1 MATTLSHRIPT
12 LQHAIADL
20 TGYEDADTL
29 RWQQACVHTAQQ
41 LTGTQGRYAG
51 IDPDRLAQGLDLAQR
66 GGVTLA
72 EDLDDLRAEVTSG
85 NAHYTVDLAQ
95 LGCLCLDFQ
104 QRKAP
109 CTHLLAA
116 EIHTG
121 ALGLFTAS
129 APLRPP
135 DTAPPATNT
144 SLQEAPGSR
153 SDSSSRQEEPGATAS
168 GPARVRRTL
177 TVRAHRGQAP
187 ALTGSPAS
195 WPTSE
200 APASMNVKL
209 KVGNMEIMYTAR
221 DTNDRDL
228 QDRMTRLLP
237 WLTEVMAA
245 CEAHYDARQQ
255 AAEPSTPT
263 PPPAPTERPLD
274 EQIAAAV
281 HAAQQVQ
288 STTSS
293 NGQSQTP
300 ARDPAAAQHAAQHD
314 NDPSWC
320 ARHQV
325 TLTWRD
331 GNERGPGWFSHRLAD
346 GSYCKGK

>member
-1 MATTLSHRIPT
+1 
-12 LQHAIADL
+12 
-20 TGYEDADTL
+20 
-29 RWQQACVHTAQQ
+29 
-41 LTGTQGRYAG
+41 
-51 IDPDRLAQGLDLAQR
+51 
-66 GGVTLA
+66 
-72 EDLDDLRAEVTSG
+72 
-85 NAHYTVDLAQ
+85 
-95 LGCLCLDFQ
+95 
-104 QRKAP
+104 
-109 CTHLLAA
+109 
-116 EIHTG
+116 
-121 ALGLFTAS
+121 
-129 APLRPP
+129 
-135 DTAPPATNT
+135 
-144 SLQEAPGSR
+144 
-153 SDSSSRQEEPGATAS
+153 
-168 GPARVRRTL
+168 
-177 TVRAHRGQAP
+177 
-187 ALTGSPAS
+187 
-195 WPTSE
+195 
-200 APASMNVKL
+200 MNVKL

-263 PPPAPTERPLD
+263 PPPAPTERTLD
-274 EQIAAAV
+274 EQIAAAA
-281 HAAQQVQ
+281 HAAQQAQ